1 MAHSDEMKKSPVPA
15 LPLKTNSLLRRMW
28 EAESYSLVLA
38 LIIVSTLFEV
48 IVPTDV
54 VTRLVTVV
62 LQGAM
67 LLVALRAARVRSQVL
82 LAALL
87 LLLLALAISLVV
99 TLSGADRPLVVP
111 KLIAVILLALT
122 PLVIVSRIF
131 RHLIVTVETIFGA
144 LSAYLLI
151 GLFFAYTYAFVGSV
165 APPFFAS
172 AGNYTIKDY
181 LYFSFVTLTTLGFG
195 DLVPRGDLPR
205 MLVVVEAILGQLY
218 LVTIVALLVST
229 YNRKQQPE

>member
-1 MAHSDEMKKSPVPA
+1 
-15 LPLKTNSLLRRMW
+15 MW
-28 EAESYSLVLA
+28 EAESYSLALA

-48 IVPTDV
+48 ISPSNV
-54 VTRLVTVV
+54 VTRLVTSV
-62 LQGAM
+62 LQGTM
-67 LLVALRAARVRSQVL
+67 LLVALRAARVRYQVL
-82 LAALL
+82 LAAIVLFT
-87 LLLLALAISLVV
+87 LAVVISLVV
-99 TLSGADRPLVVP
+99 VISGADRPLVLPRV
-111 KLIAVILLALT
+111 IGVILLALT
-122 PLVIVSRIF
+122 PLVIVIRIF
-131 RHLIVTVETIFGA
+131 RHLIVNVETIFGA

-151 GLFFAYTYAFVGSV
+151 GVFFSYAYAIVGSV
-165 APPFFAS
+165 APPFFVS
-172 AGNYTIKDY
+172 PGNYTIKDY

>member
-1 MAHSDEMKKSPVPA
+1 
-15 LPLKTNSLLRRMW
+15 MW

-99 TLSGADRPLVVP
+99 TLSGADSPLVVP
-111 KLIAVILLALT
+111 KVIAVILLALT

-165 APPFFAS
+165 ASPFFAS

>member
-1 MAHSDEMKKSPVPA
+1 LAHSDETKKSPVPA
-15 LPLKTNSLLRRMW
+15 SPLKTNSLLRRMW
-28 EAESYSLVLA
+28 EAESYSLVVA

-48 IVPTDV
+48 IVPIDV
-54 VTRLVTVV
+54 VRLVSVV
-62 LQGAM
+62 LLGAM

-87 LLLLALAISLVV
+87 LLILALAISLVV
-99 TLSGADRPLVVP
+99 TLTGADRLLLVP
-111 KLIAVILLALT
+111 KVIAVFLLALT
-122 PLVIVSRIF
+122 SLVIVSRIF

-165 APPFFAS
+165 APPFFTS

-229 YNRKQQPE
+229 YTRKQHPE

>member
-1 MAHSDEMKKSPVPA
+1 MKKSPVPA
-15 LPLKTNSLLRRMW
+15 SPLKTNSLLRRMW

-48 IVPTDV
+48 LIPIDV

-99 TLSGADRPLVVP
+99 TLSGADSPLVVP
-111 KLIAVILLALT
+111 KVIAVILLALT
-122 PLVIVSRIF
+122 PMVIVSRIF
-131 RHLIVTVETIFGA
+131 RHLIVTV
-144 LSAYLLI
+144 
-151 GLFFAYTYAFVGSV
+151 
-165 APPFFAS
+165 
-172 AGNYTIKDY
+172 
-181 LYFSFVTLTTLGFG
+181 
-195 DLVPRGDLPR
+195 
-205 MLVVVEAILGQLY
+205 
-218 LVTIVALLVST
+218 
-229 YNRKQQPE
+229 